1 MARIGERMAG
11 VKRSLATELAGLELL
26 TPVMIASGCAG
37 TGRELAG
44 LVDQRRIGAIVTRTI
59 TVAPRKGAP
68 MPRIVETRSGLVWE
82 TGLQNPGL
90 DRFVADE
97 LPRLARHGAPIVV
110 SIGGSTLEEFVRA
123 TSGLQ
128 GRPEVAA
135 IEVHLGLPDTE
146 LARRMLGAHPDRTGE
161 IVGAVA
167 RMSSLPVLAK
177 IPGGVGDTVELAH
190 AAARAGAEAVVLC
203 GSPPAIVVDA
213 DRLRAGL
220 GAVSGWASGPALLP
234 QTLHAVFEVTQ
245 AIPGLPVVASGG
257 VADGNDAVRCLLA
270 GATAVQVGT
279 ATLVDPG
286 APVTVAR
293 GIASYLKAKN
303 LATPGDIRARLRV
316 PAAHAPPTEVVP

>member
-1 MARIGERMAG
+1 
-11 VKRSLATELAGLELL
+11 
-26 TPVMIASGCAG
+26 
-37 TGRELAG
+37 
-44 LVDQRRIGAIVTRTI
+44 
-59 TVAPRKGAP
+59 
-68 MPRIVETRSGLVWE
+68 
-82 TGLQNPGL
+82 
-90 DRFVADE
+90 
-97 LPRLARHGAPIVV
+97 
-110 SIGGSTLEEFVRA
+110 
-123 TSGLQ
+123 
-128 GRPEVAA
+128 
-135 IEVHLGLPDTE
+135 
-146 LARRMLGAHPDRTGE
+146 
-161 IVGAVA
+161 
-167 RMSSLPVLAK
+167 
-177 IPGGVGDTVELAH
+177 
-190 AAARAGAEAVVLC
+190 LC